1 MKNIILFGDS
11 IRLGYQN
18 FIKQSF
24 EGVATVS
31 FPSSNGAFMQNM
43 LRYLNIWKVEENLPE
58 NADVVHWNAGA
69 WDVLRIMGDD
79 TLTSP
84 EYYGELIVR
93 VHKRITELFPN
104 AVQIF
109 ATTTNGVEELYSPP
123 YQRYNSDIIKFNK
136 IALEKLLPLG
146 VKINDLYEL
155 TKDLP
160 ANSPCRSDLTH
171 FSTEEGI
178 KLLGG
183 QVVKSICTELKLNP
197 VDLKYVDAIVKNFSK
212 QLIRE

>member
-1 MKNIILFGDS
+1 MKKEILPAD
-11 IRLGYQN
+11 
-18 FIKQSF
+18 
-24 EGVATVS
+24 
-31 FPSSNGAFMQNM
+31 
-43 LRYLNIWKVEENLPE
+43 
-58 NADVVHWNAGA
+58 ADVVHWNAGA

-146 VKINDLYEL
+146 VKINDLSVL
-155 TKDLP
+155 TKNLSAD
-160 ANSPCRSDLTH
+160 SPCRSDLTH
-171 FSTEEGI
+171 FNTAEGI

-183 QVVKSICTELKLNP
+183 QVVGSICSAIGIKVEELKNP
-197 VDLKYVDAIVKNFSK
+197 EVIVQNFSAK
-212 QLIRE
+212 LLRE

>member
-1 MKNIILFGDS
+1 MKKIILFGDS

-18 FIKQSF
+18 FVKESF

-123 YQRYNSDIIKFNK
+123 YQRYNSDVVKFNE
-136 IALEKLLPLG
+136 IAIKKLIPLG
-146 VKINDLYEL
+146 VKINDLYGI

-160 ANSPCRSDLTH
+160 KDSSCRSDLTH
-171 FSTEEGI
+171 FSTVDGI

-183 QVVKSICTELKLNP
+183 QVVKSICLALNIKLEELKN
-197 VDLKYVDAIVKNFSK
+197 VNVTVQNFSK
-212 QLIRE
+212 QLQRE